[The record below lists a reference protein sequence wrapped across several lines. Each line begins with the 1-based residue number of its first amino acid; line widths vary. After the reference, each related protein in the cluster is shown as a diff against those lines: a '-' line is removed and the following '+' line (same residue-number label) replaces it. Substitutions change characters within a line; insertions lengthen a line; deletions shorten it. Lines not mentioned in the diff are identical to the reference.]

1 VFFQVIPDEIQADG
15 VDPGEKPFARIE
27 LPEISIGRETDES
40 LVFELPVQGEGR
52 CNPQKPHG
60 FKTHAINK
68 T

>member
-1 VFFQVIPDEIQADG
+1 
-15 VDPGEKPFARIE
+15 
-27 LPEISIGRETDES
+27 